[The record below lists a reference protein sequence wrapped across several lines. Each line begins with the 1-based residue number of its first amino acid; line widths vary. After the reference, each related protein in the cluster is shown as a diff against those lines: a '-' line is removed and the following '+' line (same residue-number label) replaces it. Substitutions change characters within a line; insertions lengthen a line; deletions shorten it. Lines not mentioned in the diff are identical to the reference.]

1 MQTRRDGMP
10 DLNGR
15 WRVVHRVESSERS
28 RFVGL
33 SIEFQV
39 NLVEFGGA
47 IVGSG
52 EKFLVD
58 HELTG
63 REERSHL
70 DISGAVR
77 NAEIRLSLLER
88 PDNRPDSILIG
99 EILWRPTG
107 EDQLTG
113 TFWVDAGKTRGSSEA
128 FRWDRA
134 DDRSQGPAAAGR

>member
-1 MQTRRDGMP
+1 MQTRRDAMP

-15 WRVVHRVESSERS
+15 WRVIHRVESSELS

-52 EKFLVD
+52 EKFLVGY
-58 HELTG
+58 ELTG

-70 DISGAVR
+70 DISGAVYD
-77 NAEIRLSLLER
+77 AEVRLSLLER

-99 EILWRPTG
+99 EILWRPAGGDRLMG
-107 EDQLTG
+107 E
-113 TFWVDAGKTRGSSEA
+113 FWVDVGKTRGSSEA
-128 FRWDRA
+128 SRWDTANEQVRKERQA
-134 DDRSQGPAAAGR
+134 